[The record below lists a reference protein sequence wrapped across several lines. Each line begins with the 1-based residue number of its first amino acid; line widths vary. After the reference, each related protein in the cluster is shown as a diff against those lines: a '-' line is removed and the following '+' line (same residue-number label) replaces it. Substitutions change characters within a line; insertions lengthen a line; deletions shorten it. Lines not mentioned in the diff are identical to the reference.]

1 MDMKCKGKGYTHQ
14 EKDSPLGEQLNVGEV
29 PDEAE
34 LVEHDAGAEE
44 AENLRQHLGGAA
56 CKHGRARGGGGAA
69 RRRRGGEDGGERYFT
84 GLALTTRKAGTTRTV
99 TPRKVSVS
107 KPRSLITSTAPLARS
122 MSIPARG
129 APKRL
134 VLFFPVV
141 PYRGVLPTRRRTQR
155 GDAEVSAGAARARRA
170 AEGGDAW

>member
-69 RRRRGGEDGGERYFT
+69 RRRRGGEDGGGEILHWA
-84 GLALTTRKAGTTRTV
+84 GL
-99 TPRKVSVS
+99 
-107 KPRSLITSTAPLARS
+107 
-122 MSIPARG
+122 
-129 APKRL
+129 
-134 VLFFPVV
+134 
-141 PYRGVLPTRRRTQR
+141 
-155 GDAEVSAGAARARRA
+155 DD
-170 AEGGDAW
+170 AEGGDDEDRDAEEG

>member
-134 VLFFPVV
+134 VLFLPVA